1 MRRESQLTYLDVET
15 VNDFHDD
22 AIAETGGASGL
33 RDRGL
38 LESAVAAPRQGYYK
52 TLNEVAAAYAH
63 GLAKD
68 HPYVDGNKRTAFAA
82 MVAFLELNDV
92 VLTLSAES
100 DTWIQ
105 HFRALASGDLS
116 RAELADLITEAVG
129 GDDELVGDE

>member
-1 MRRESQLTYLDVET
+1 VRRQSQVTYLDVDT
-15 VNDFHDD
+15 VDGFHDE

-38 LESAVAAPRQGYYK
+38 LESAVAAPRQGYYN

-68 HPYVDGNKRTAFAA
+68 HPYVDGNKRTAFTA
-82 MVAFLELNDV
+82 MVVFLELNDV
-92 VLTLSAES
+92 VLSLSAER
-100 DTWIQ
+100 DAWIG

-116 RAELADLITEAVG
+116 REELVDLITEAVG